1 MFIGSDS
8 MNVFLC
14 YSNCST
20 CKKAKL
26 YLEQHKIPFIY
37 RDIKLDKPTVE
48 ELQNWISKSGKTAND
63 FFNKSGL
70 VYKDL
75 DLKNKL
81 SSMSEEEKI
90 YLLSTNGMLIK
101 RPLFITDKAVFIGF
115 REANYE
121 ELL

>member
-8 MNVFLC
+8 MNIFLC
-14 YSNCST
+14 YPNCST

-37 RDIKLDKPTVE
+37 RDIKLDNPTVE
-48 ELQNWISKSGKTAND
+48 ELQNWISKSGKCADD

-70 VYKDL
+70 VYKEL
-75 DLKNKL
+75 DLKSKL

-90 YLLSTNGMLIK
+90 HLLSTNGMLVK
-101 RPLFITDKAVFIGF
+101 RPLLITGQTVCIGF
-115 REANYE
+115 KNYE